1 MHPRDLAERR
11 TWPGGSPAPAARG
24 GGDELVGRVLDGRYR
39 IAARLGAG
47 GMGTVYRAVQL
58 SLGREVAIKVVN
70 PALAG
75 DAAIVQRFLREAR
88 LASHIQ
94 HPGAV
99 AVIDFGQTADGQH
112 YLVMELVRG
121 RTLEAVLAAHGPM
134 APGRVVRI
142 GMQVCDVLMSAHHLS
157 IVHRDLKLA
166 NLMLVDD
173 AVALDT
179 VKVLDFG
186 MARSLAE
193 EPWDPDIT
201 LTGALV
207 GTPAYMPPEVLQ
219 GRACDARSDLYSLGV
234 ILYELA
240 SGRAPYAGP
249 SAAEL
254 IVQLA
259 TDEPTPPAR
268 AGIPDPLARVIA
280 RLIARDPDARH
291 RDALELKVELARL
304 APAARHPPMGSAS
317 FTARPG

>member
-1 MHPRDLAERR
+1 MHPHHAAER
-11 TWPGGSPAPAARG
+11 TWPGGSPARAAHA
-24 GGDELVGRVLDGRYR
+24 GGDELLGSVLDGRYH

-58 SLGREVAIKVVN
+58 SLGREVAVKVVN
-70 PALAG
+70 PALAR
-75 DAAIVQRFLREAR
+75 DPAIVRRFLREAR

-99 AVIDFGQTADGQH
+99 AVIDFGQTAEGLH

-121 RTLEAVLAAHGPM
+121 RTLDTVRAAAGPM

-142 GMQVCDVLMSAHHLS
+142 GMQICDVLMSAHHLS
-157 IVHRDLKLA
+157 IVHRDLKLS
-166 NLMLVDD
+166 NVMLVDD

-193 EPWDPDIT
+193 EPWDPDVT
-201 LTGALV
+201 LAGALV

-234 ILYELA
+234 VLYELA

-249 SAAEL
+249 SLAEL
-254 IVQLA
+254 ISQLA

-268 AGIPDPLARVIA
+268 AGIAEPLAQVIA
-280 RLIARDPDARH
+280 RLISREPEARH

-304 APAARHPPMGSAS
+304 GTAGRRPAPGSALV
-317 FTARPG
+317 TARPG